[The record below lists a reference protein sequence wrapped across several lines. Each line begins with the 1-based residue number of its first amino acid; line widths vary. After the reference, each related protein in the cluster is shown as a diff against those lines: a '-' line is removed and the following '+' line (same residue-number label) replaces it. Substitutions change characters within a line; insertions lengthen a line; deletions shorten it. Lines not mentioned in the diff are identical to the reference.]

1 MSSLKISDLIEIT
14 KEMDRARNDKTRT
27 IDSISNKEVKS
38 IIKKESD
45 IAYSS
50 GLTKSLILVN
60 GAITSDAIGKV
71 IRKTQNDTFVT
82 EISSLLGGVAVG
94 IGGAAVGGAVG
105 AGGAAVGGAVGA
117 GGAAVGGAVGA
128 GSAAG
133 LVSGVAGGAAAGAP
147 VPIIGPIV
155 GAAVGAVVGVGA
167 GYIAGHH
174 KKVKTT
180 QEKERLF
187 QEVQKKQ
194 NSCIRDLEKEVNELK
209 QKYGEAVYQN
219 ERYKY
224 IIGILLSNE
233 ELKRFS

>member
-1 MSSLKISDLIEIT
+1 M
-14 KEMDRARNDKTRT
+14 
-27 IDSISNKEVKS
+27 
-38 IIKKESD
+38 
-45 IAYSS
+45 
-50 GLTKSLILVN
+50 TKSLILVN

-128 GSAAG
+128 GGAAG

-174 KKVKTT
+174 KKVKTI

>member
-14 KEMDRARNDKTRT
+14 KEMDRSRNDKTRT

-117 GGAAVGGAVGA
+117 GG
-128 GSAAG
+128 AAG

>member
-71 IRKTQNDTFVT
+71 IRKTQNDAFVT

-94 IGGAAVGGAVG
+94 IGGAAVGGAVS

-117 GGAAVGGAVGA
+117 GGVATGG
-128 GSAAG
+128 AAG

-209 QKYGEAVYQN
+209 QKYGETVYQN

>member
-128 GSAAG
+128 GGAAG

-174 KKVKTT
+174 KKVKTI

>member
-1 MSSLKISDLIEIT
+1 MYKKGEEKMSSLKISDLIEIT

-71 IRKTQNDTFVT
+71 IRKTQNDAFVT

-105 AGGAAVGGAVGA
+105 AGGVATGG
-117 GGAAVGGAVGA
+117 
-128 GSAAG
+128 AAG

-209 QKYGEAVYQN
+209 QKYGETVYQN

>member
-105 AGGAAVGGAVGA
+105 AGGAA
-117 GGAAVGGAVGA
+117 
-128 GSAAG
+128 G

>member
-27 IDSISNKEVKS
+27 IDSIANKEVKS

-71 IRKTQNDTFVT
+71 IRKTQNDAFVT

-117 GGAAVGGAVGA
+117 GG
-128 GSAAG
+128 AAG

>member
-117 GGAAVGGAVGA
+117 GGAA
-128 GSAAG
+128 G

>member
-60 GAITSDAIGKV
+60 DAITSDAIGKV

-117 GGAAVGGAVGA
+117 GG
-128 GSAAG
+128 AAG